1 MTSIKNMSLS
11 PNTVMRR
18 TEGMSLNLKD
28 ILHKNNNKY
37 VVLSLQVDEFTDYTA
52 QLCIL
57 FNWFSIICWFQK
69 NYLLLFQCIIVQKVK
84 IKLIDLFKIY
94 IARTNFPICKMV
106 SITTDGAPAI
116 IGTKVASLLSV
127 KVIMTFQ
134 YLLTIIVSY
143 ILKNYVQNC

>member
-18 TEGMSLNLKD
+18 TEGISLNLKD

-37 VVLSLQVDEFTDYTA
+37 VELSLQVDEFTDYTA

-69 NYLLLFQCIIVQKVK
+69 NYLL
-84 IKLIDLFKIY
+84 
-94 IARTNFPICKMV
+94 
-106 SITTDGAPAI
+106 
-116 IGTKVASLLSV
+116 
-127 KVIMTFQ
+127 
-134 YLLTIIVSY
+134 
-143 ILKNYVQNC
+143 

>member
-1 MTSIKNMSLS
+1 MLLS
-11 PNTVMRR
+11 QNIVMRR
-18 TEGMSLNLKD
+18 TEEISLNLKD

-94 IARTNFPICKMV
+94 IARTNFP
-106 SITTDGAPAI
+106 
-116 IGTKVASLLSV
+116 ASARWY
-127 KVIMTFQ
+127 Q
-134 YLLTIIVSY
+134 
-143 ILKNYVQNC
+143 